1 MSQPPFQ
8 ISKISTQAKKF
19 IVKRDRKMQKEI
31 ADALDY
37 LAASPFHHPNPKT
50 ITRLHGNLEGF
61 LRFRDVYK

>member
-1 MSQPPFQ
+1 
-8 ISKISTQAKKF
+8 
-19 IVKRDRKMQKEI
+19 MQKEI